1 MYGAR
6 DDLHRKVERMQEDY
20 NHLKDDLT
28 SCMLQWHT
36 RREEK
41 IKALNMLT
49 EFNRKKAERQKVEDE
64 ISQATMDVEIYEQAL
79 GPAKREKE
87 RIELE
92 HLEFKKAKSDEENIR
107 LQELNAFGK
116 EADKLRNTAASVH
129 KFVLSRKDEQLRAVN
144 ERLLRKKVEQEEK
157 TAQLNSMQKEYATLK
172 GLIGNQA
179 ELKRKIDDNLQYRET
194 RNKEEQMREQIE
206 HLEQQLVSKGELLVL
221 EAGLKRVLSEL
232 QSLLSEV
239 ISFF

>member
-1 MYGAR
+1 M
-6 DDLHRKVERMQEDY
+6 
-20 NHLKDDLT
+20 
-28 SCMLQWHT
+28 
-36 RREEK
+36 
-41 IKALNMLT
+41 
-49 EFNRKKAERQKVEDE
+49 
-64 ISQATMDVEIYEQAL
+64 
-79 GPAKREKE
+79 
-87 RIELE
+87 
-92 HLEFKKAKSDEENIR
+92 
-107 LQELNAFGK
+107 
-116 EADKLRNTAASVH
+116 
-129 KFVLSRKDEQLRAVN
+129 LSRKDEQLRAVN

>member
-1 MYGAR
+1 LDRTCGVSVNMYLSACFCLFGCGCFSGFSSIF
-6 DDLHRKVERMQEDY
+6 Y
-20 NHLKDDLT
+20 
-28 SCMLQWHT
+28 CMYKFLFQMLVKPGLQ
-36 RREEK
+36 
-41 IKALNMLT
+41 
-49 EFNRKKAERQKVEDE
+49 
-64 ISQATMDVEIYEQAL
+64 IYEQAL

-92 HLEFKKAKSDEENIR
+92 HLEFKKAKTDEENR
-107 LQELNAFGK
+107 CLQELNTFGK
-116 EADKLRNTAASVH
+116 EADKLKNTAATVH

-206 HLEQQLVSKGELLVL
+206 HLEQQLVSKGELSVL

>member
-1 MYGAR
+1 MWHCTFLVALKAALWVEDFCTGWLLRCEEVQARHAARSLKLHCEGA
-6 DDLHRKVERMQEDY
+6 
-20 NHLKDDLT
+20 N
-28 SCMLQWHT
+28 
-36 RREEK
+36 
-41 IKALNMLT
+41 IKHKFVGFFFF
-49 EFNRKKAERQKVEDE
+49 FNR
-64 ISQATMDVEIYEQAL
+64 
-79 GPAKREKE
+79 
-87 RIELE
+87 
-92 HLEFKKAKSDEENIR
+92 
-107 LQELNAFGK
+107 
-116 EADKLRNTAASVH
+116 
-129 KFVLSRKDEQLRAVN
+129 FVLSRKEEQLRAVN
-144 ERLLRKKVEQEEK
+144 ERLLCKKVEQEEK

-206 HLEQQLVSKGELLVL
+206 HLEQQLVSKGELSVL